1 MSEYHALTRKILA
14 EHRKVLLDVKD
25 REVERLLDAIVAA
38 KKIQVFGMGRMKCS
52 VRAFVMRLMH
62 MGLDAHVVYDT
73 TCPNIG
79 KGDLL
84 IANGAC
90 TTICYTVMGFAKR
103 AGAKVVAITANPH
116 SKAAKLCDFIVNLR
130 GQVHGG
136 RPYEIPSIQPM
147 AALFEQT
154 IFVFED
160 IVIQLLMKKLRITIS
175 SKTRKLSARHCRHG
189 LDGWDFVRSSPVHL
203 SAQIDDRSPQSFERL
218 WNAVVRSS
226 ILMTFLRRRVWQTP
240 SSV

>member
-1 MSEYHALTRKILA
+1 MSEYHNLTQKILE

-25 REVERLLDAIVAA
+25 EEVEKLLDAICQA
-38 KKIQVFGMGRMKCS
+38 KCIQVFGMGRMKCS

-79 KGDLL
+79 QGDLL

-90 TTICYTVMGFAKR
+90 TTICYTVMQFAKKL
-103 AGAKVVAITANPH
+103 GARVVAISANPH

-130 GQVHGG
+130 GQVHGN

-160 IVIQLLMKKLRITIS
+160 IIIQLLMKKLRITDEQMA
-175 SKTRKLSARHCRHG
+175 KRHTN
-189 LDGWDFVRSSPVHL
+189 LDGYMDFNV
-203 SAQIDDRSPQSFERL
+203 DE
-218 WNAVVRSS
+218 
-226 ILMTFLRRRVWQTP
+226 
-240 SSV
+240 

>member
-1 MSEYHALTRKILA
+1 MSDYHALVKKVLD
-14 EHRKVLLDVKD
+14 EHQQVLLDVKEE
-25 REVERLLDAIVAA
+25 EVEKLLNAITGARC
-38 KKIQVFGMGRMKCS
+38 IQVFGMGRMKCA

-79 KGDLL
+79 PGDLL

-90 TTICYTVMGFAKR
+90 TTICHTVMGFAKR
-103 AGAKVVAITANPH
+103 AGARVVAVTANPH

-136 RPYEIPSIQPM
+136 RSYEIPSIQPM

-154 IFVFED
+154 LLVFED
-160 IVIQLLMKKLRITIS
+160 IVIQLLMKKMKITAQQMA
-175 SKTRKLSARHCRHG
+175 KRHTN
-189 LDGWDFVRSSPVHL
+189 LDGYMDFNV
-203 SAQIDDRSPQSFERL
+203 DDE
-218 WNAVVRSS
+218 
-226 ILMTFLRRRVWQTP
+226 
-240 SSV
+240 

>member
-1 MSEYHALTRKILA
+1 MSEYRDLTQKVLD
-14 EHRKVLLDVKD
+14 EHRMVLLDIKD
-25 REVERLLDAIVAA
+25 EEVAKLLDAIAAA
-38 KKIQVFGMGRMKCS
+38 KCIQVFGMGRMKCS

-79 KGDLL
+79 PGDLL

-90 TTICYTVMGFAKR
+90 TTICYTVMGFAKKL
-103 AGAKVVAITANPH
+103 GAKVAAITANPN
-116 SKAAKLCDFIVNLR
+116 SKAAKLCDLVVNLR

-160 IVIQLLMKKLRITIS
+160 ILIQLLMKKLGITAEQMA
-175 SKTRKLSARHCRHG
+175 KRHTN
-189 LDGWDFVRSSPVHL
+189 LDGYMDFN
-203 SAQIDDRSPQSFERL
+203 IDE
-218 WNAVVRSS
+218 A
-226 ILMTFLRRRVWQTP
+226 
-240 SSV
+240 

>member
-1 MSEYHALTRKILA
+1 MSDYRKLVEIVLA
-14 EHRKVLLDVKD
+14 EHRQVLTDVKD
-25 REVERLLDAIVAA
+25 AEVERLLDAIVKA
-38 KKIQVFGMGRMKCS
+38 KCIQVFGMGRMKCS

-79 KGDLL
+79 PGDLL

-90 TTICYTVMGFAKR
+90 TTICYTVMQIAKKL
-103 AGAKVVAITANPH
+103 GATVAAITANPK
-116 SKAAKLCDFIVNLR
+116 SKAAKLCDLVVNLR

-136 RPYEIPSIQPM
+136 RPYEIPSAQPM

-160 IVIQLLMKKLRITIS
+160 ILIQLLMKKLKITAAQMA
-175 SKTRKLSARHCRHG
+175 KRHTN
-189 LDGWDFVRSSPVHL
+189 LDGYMDFNVDES
-203 SAQIDDRSPQSFERL
+203 
-218 WNAVVRSS
+218 
-226 ILMTFLRRRVWQTP
+226 
-240 SSV
+240 